1 VDLIARID
9 NWGVVAPE
17 RLAHVSEGQ
26 TLTYG
31 ELKAQSDV
39 LAAWL
44 ENGLGANRSPV
55 AVVGHKECEML
66 VAFLGAVKSGRP
78 YVPIDISIPAQRVER
93 IIENAG
99 AAVTLTPERVREA
112 LETPEAPETL
122 RAEEARR
129 AELLETIN
137 SAVLKK
143 AREAVGPARD
153 LRVEIDPKSGDI
165 RVYAKR
171 TVVEKVENKHDEIA
185 FERAKKIKA
194 DVQLGED
201 LEVPVTPEGFRS
213 TAAQTAKKAMMER
226 IQERE
231 NAVKPKPVSG
241 DDPYY
246 IIFTSGSTGEP
257 KGVVIT
263 LNCLTTFVTW
273 TLGEQKFPELNETFL
288 NQAPFSFDLSVM
300 DLYSSLA
307 SGGTLFSITRESIAN
322 SRELYRAFG
331 GSGITTW
338 VSTPSFAQM
347 CLIEKSFGPSML
359 PELRRFWFC
368 GETLANET
376 AAQLLERFPEA
387 EVWNTYGPTE
397 ATVATTSIRV
407 TRDVLAKHAP
417 LPVGYAMPGTRVTV
431 MDENRAPVPE
441 GERGEI
447 VIIGP
452 NVSPGYLGRADLT
465 EKAFFA
471 TDGTRAYRT
480 GDWGR
485 TRDGLIFFEGR
496 MDGQIKLHGYRI
508 ELGDIE
514 SHLRNLPQIS
524 DAVVLVAEKNGKP
537 DSLAGFVVLRE
548 RGTGSDFEISLQLKK
563 LLGDRLPT
571 YMVPRKFWFLDAFPM
586 TANGK
591 ADRRKLAELLR

>member
-1 VDLIARID
+1 MDLLARID
-9 NWGVVAPE
+9 HWGTVAPD
-17 RLAHVSEGQ
+17 RPAHISEGR

-31 ELKAQSDV
+31 ELRAQSDA
-39 LAAWL
+39 LASWL
-44 ENGLGANRSPV
+44 SEKLGDNRAPI
-55 AVVGHKECEML
+55 AVIGHKENEML

-78 YVPIDISIPAQRVER
+78 YVPIDLSIPPQRAER
-93 IIENAG
+93 IVQNAG
-99 AAVTLTPERVREA
+99 AALTLTPAAVREA
-112 LETPEAPETL
+112 LAAP
-122 RAEEARR
+122 RA
-129 AELLETIN
+129 
-137 SAVLKK
+137 
-143 AREAVGPARD
+143 
-153 LRVEIDPKSGDI
+153 
-165 RVYAKR
+165 
-171 TVVEKVENKHDEIA
+171 
-185 FERAKKIKA
+185 
-194 DVQLGED
+194 
-201 LEVPVTPEGFRS
+201 
-213 TAAQTAKKAMMER
+213 TA
-226 IQERE
+226 
-231 NAVKPKPVSG
+231 KPKPVTG
-241 DDPYY
+241 EDPYY

-263 LNCLTTFVTW
+263 LNCLTTFVIW
-273 TLGEQKFPELNETFL
+273 TLGEQKFPELDETFL

-307 SGGTLFSITRESIAN
+307 SGGTLFSITKEAIAN
-322 SRELYRAFG
+322 PKVLYQAFTN
-331 GSGITTW
+331 SSITTW

-347 CLIEKSFGPSML
+347 CLVEKTFGPAML
-359 PELRRFWFC
+359 PQIRRFWFC

-376 AAQLLERFPEA
+376 AAQLLDRFPDA

-397 ATVATTSIRV
+397 ATVATTSMRV
-407 TRDVLAKHAP
+407 DRKVIAEHAP
-417 LPVGYAMPGTRVTV
+417 LPVGYEMPGTRIVI
-431 MDENRAPVPE
+431 MDEKRASVPE

-485 TRDGLIFFEGR
+485 MRGGLVFFEGR

-508 ELGDIE
+508 EIGDIE

-524 DAVVLVAEKNGKP
+524 DAVVLVVEKNGKP

-548 RGTGSDFEISLQLKK
+548 RGAGSDFEISLQFKK
-563 LLGDRLPT
+563 QLAERLPA
-571 YMVPRKFWFLDAFPM
+571 YMVPRKFWFLEAFPM

-591 ADRRKLAELLR
+591 ADRRKLAELLK

>member
-1 VDLIARID
+1 MDLLARID
-9 NWGVVAPE
+9 HWGTIAPE
-17 RLAHVSEGQ
+17 RPAHVSEGRV
-26 TLTYG
+26 LTYG
-31 ELKAQSDV
+31 ELRAQSDA
-39 LAAWL
+39 LASIL
-44 ENGLGANRSPV
+44 TDELGDNRAPICV
-55 AVVGHKECEML
+55 IGHKEPEML
-66 VAFLGAVKSGRP
+66 IAFLGAVKSGRP
-78 YVPIDISIPAQRVER
+78 YVPIDTSIPEARAER
-93 IIENAG
+93 IVRSAG
-99 AAVTLTPERVREA
+99 AQLTLTPAYVREA
-112 LETPEAPETL
+112 LE
-122 RAEEARR
+122 
-129 AELLETIN
+129 
-137 SAVLKK
+137 
-143 AREAVGPARD
+143 
-153 LRVEIDPKSGDI
+153 
-165 RVYAKR
+165 
-171 TVVEKVENKHDEIA
+171 KVEA
-185 FERAKKIKA
+185 
-194 DVQLGED
+194 
-201 LEVPVTPEGFRS
+201 
-213 TAAQTAKKAMMER
+213 TA
-226 IQERE
+226 
-231 NAVKPKPVSG
+231 KPKPVSG

-263 LNCLTTFVTW
+263 LSCLTTFVDW
-273 TLGEQKFPELNETFL
+273 TLGEQKFPELDETFL

-307 SGGTLFSITRESIAN
+307 SGGTLFSITKEAIAN
-322 SRELYRAFG
+322 PKLLYQAFAN
-331 GSGITTW
+331 SGITTW

-347 CLIEKSFGPSML
+347 CLVEKSFGPAML
-359 PELRRFWFC
+359 PKIRRFWFC

-376 AAQLLERFPEA
+376 AAQLLDRFPDA

-407 TRDVLAKHAP
+407 DREVLAKHAP
-417 LPVGYAMPGTRVTV
+417 LPVGYVMPGTRIAI
-431 MDENRAPVPE
+431 MDEQRATVPE

-452 NVSPGYLGRADLT
+452 NVSTGYLGRPDLT
-465 EKAFFA
+465 DKAFFA

-496 MDGQIKLHGYRI
+496 MDSQIKLHGYRI

-514 SHLRNLPQIS
+514 THLRNLPVVS

-548 RGTGSDFEISLQLKK
+548 RGTGSDFEISLQFKK
-563 LLGDRLPT
+563 QLAEKLPA
-571 YMVPRKFWFLDAFPM
+571 YMVPRKFMFLDAFPM

>member
-1 VDLIARID
+1 MDLLARID
-9 NWGVVAPE
+9 NWGVVAPD
-17 RLAHVSEGQ
+17 RPAHISEGR

-31 ELKAQSDV
+31 ELRTQSDA

-44 ENGLGANRSPV
+44 TAKLGDNRAPV
-55 AVVGHKECEML
+55 AVIGHKENEML

-78 YVPIDISIPAQRVER
+78 YVPIDLSIPPQRAER
-93 IIENAG
+93 IVQNAG
-99 AAVTLTPERVREA
+99 AALTLTPEAVREA
-112 LETPEAPETL
+112 LAGP
-122 RAEEARR
+122 RA
-129 AELLETIN
+129 
-137 SAVLKK
+137 
-143 AREAVGPARD
+143 
-153 LRVEIDPKSGDI
+153 
-165 RVYAKR
+165 
-171 TVVEKVENKHDEIA
+171 
-185 FERAKKIKA
+185 
-194 DVQLGED
+194 
-201 LEVPVTPEGFRS
+201 
-213 TAAQTAKKAMMER
+213 TAS
-226 IQERE
+226 
-231 NAVKPKPVSG
+231 PKPVTG
-241 DDPYY
+241 EDPYY

-263 LNCLTTFVTW
+263 LNCLTTFVIW
-273 TLGEQKFPELNETFL
+273 TLGEQKFPDLNETFL

-307 SGGTLFSITRESIAN
+307 SGGTLFSITKEAIAN
-322 SRELYRAFG
+322 PKVLYQAFTN
-331 GSGITTW
+331 SGVTTW

-347 CLIEKSFGPSML
+347 CLVEKSFGPAML
-359 PELRRFWFC
+359 PHIRRFWFC

-376 AAQLLERFPEA
+376 AAQLLDRFPHA

-397 ATVATTSIRV
+397 ATVATTSILV
-407 TRDVLAKHAP
+407 TRDVIAQHAP
-417 LPVGYAMPGTRVTV
+417 LPVGYEMPGTRVVV
-431 MDENRAPVPE
+431 MDEKRASVPE

-452 NVSPGYLGRADLT
+452 NVSPGYLGRPDLT

-485 TRDGLIFFEGR
+485 KRGGLVFFEGR
-496 MDGQIKLHGYRI
+496 MDGQIKLNGYRI
-508 ELGDIE
+508 EIGDIE

-548 RGTGSDFEISLQLKK
+548 RGTGSDFEISLQFKK
-563 LLGDRLPT
+563 QLAERLPA
-571 YMVPRKFWFLDAFPM
+571 YMVPRKFFFLEAFPM

-591 ADRRKLAELLR
+591 ADRRKLAEHLR

>member
-1 VDLIARID
+1 VDLLARID
-9 NWGVVAPE
+9 HWADLAPE
-17 RLAHVSEGQ
+17 RPAHISDGRI
-26 TLTYG
+26 LNYG
-31 ELKAQSDV
+31 ELRSQSDA

-44 ENGLGANRSPV
+44 TEKLGDNRAPI
-55 AVVGHKECEML
+55 AVIGHKENEML
-66 VAFLGAVKSGRP
+66 VAFLGAVKSGHP
-78 YVPIDISIPAQRVER
+78 YVPIDLSIPAQRAER
-93 IIENAG
+93 IVQNAN
-99 AAVTLTPERVREA
+99 AALTLTPAAVGEA
-112 LETPEAPETL
+112 LAES
-122 RAEEARR
+122 RA
-129 AELLETIN
+129 
-137 SAVLKK
+137 
-143 AREAVGPARD
+143 
-153 LRVEIDPKSGDI
+153 
-165 RVYAKR
+165 
-171 TVVEKVENKHDEIA
+171 
-185 FERAKKIKA
+185 
-194 DVQLGED
+194 
-201 LEVPVTPEGFRS
+201 
-213 TAAQTAKKAMMER
+213 TAKPR
-226 IQERE
+226 
-231 NAVKPKPVSG
+231 PVAG

-263 LNCLTTFVTW
+263 LNCLTTFVVW

-307 SGGTLFSITRESIAN
+307 SGGTLFSVTKEAIAN
-322 SRELYRAFG
+322 PKVLYQNFAS
-331 GSGITTW
+331 SGITTW

-347 CLIEKSFGPSML
+347 CLVEKSFNPAML
-359 PELRRFWFC
+359 PDIRRFWFC
-368 GETLANET
+368 GETLAPET
-376 AAQLLERFPEA
+376 ASQLLDRFPNA

-397 ATVATTSIRV
+397 ATVATTSILVSREV
-407 TRDVLAKHAP
+407 IAEHSP
-417 LPVGYAMPGTRVTV
+417 LPVGAVMPGTRIAI
-431 MDENRAPVPE
+431 MDEQRATVPE

-452 NVSPGYLGRADLT
+452 NVSPGYLGRPDLT

-471 TDGTRAYRT
+471 TEGTRAYRT

-485 TRDGLIFFEGR
+485 TRGGLIFFEGR

-508 ELGDIE
+508 EIGDIE
-514 SHLRNLPQIS
+514 SHLRNLTQIS

-563 LLGDRLPT
+563 QLGERLPT

>member
-1 VDLIARID
+1 MDLLARID
-9 NWGVVAPE
+9 HWGEIAPE
-17 RLAHVSEGQ
+17 RPAHISDGRA
-26 TLTYG
+26 LTYG
-31 ELKAQSDV
+31 ELRAQSDA

-44 ENGLGANRSPV
+44 TAKLAHSRAPI
-55 AVVGHKECEML
+55 AVIGHKENEML
-66 VAFLGAVKSGRP
+66 VAFLGAVKSGHP
-78 YVPIDISIPAQRVER
+78 YVPIDLSIPAQRAENIVR
-93 IIENAG
+93 NAG
-99 AAVTLTPERVREA
+99 AAITLTPAAVREA
-112 LETPEAPETL
+112 LAAP
-122 RAEEARR
+122 RA
-129 AELLETIN
+129 
-137 SAVLKK
+137 
-143 AREAVGPARD
+143 
-153 LRVEIDPKSGDI
+153 
-165 RVYAKR
+165 
-171 TVVEKVENKHDEIA
+171 
-185 FERAKKIKA
+185 
-194 DVQLGED
+194 
-201 LEVPVTPEGFRS
+201 
-213 TAAQTAKKAMMER
+213 TAKPR
-226 IQERE
+226 
-231 NAVKPKPVSG
+231 PVSG

-273 TLGEQKFPELNETFL
+273 TLDEQKFPELGEIFL

-307 SGGTLFSITRESIAN
+307 TGGTLFSITKEAIAN
-322 SRELYRAFG
+322 PKVLYQNFAN
-331 GSGITTW
+331 SGITTW

-347 CLIEKSFGPSML
+347 CLVEKSFGPAML
-359 PELRRFWFC
+359 PNIRRFWFC
-368 GETLANET
+368 GETLASET
-376 AAQLLERFPEA
+376 AAQLLDRFPNA

-397 ATVATTSIRV
+397 ATVATTSILV
-407 TRDVLAKHAP
+407 TREVIAQHSP
-417 LPVGYAMPGTRVTV
+417 LPVGAVMPGTRIAI
-431 MDENRAPVPE
+431 MDEHRAAVPE

-452 NVSPGYLGRADLT
+452 NVSPGYLGRPDLT

-485 TRDGLIFFEGR
+485 TRGGLVFFEGR

-508 ELGDIE
+508 EIGDIE

-548 RGTGSDFEISLQLKK
+548 RGAGSDFEISLQFKK
-563 LLGDRLPT
+563 QLGERLPA
-571 YMVPRKFWFLDAFPM
+571 YMVPRKFWFLEAFPM

-591 ADRRKLAELLR
+591 ADRRKLAEHLR